1 MSDTTVDVGRLLD
14 DGAWSTYQKL
24 LVGCIALTII
34 FDGLDNQL
42 LGAAVPAMMRE
53 WALPRRASA
62 TALAAAL
69 FGMVVGGFTGG
80 YIGDRLGRRTALL
93 GSVAWFGVLTV
104 LVSFS
109 GDVTTLTV
117 LRFFAG
123 LGLGGAMPNA
133 AALASEY
140 VPLRR
145 RPFAVTLTIVC
156 IPIGGT
162 LAGFTGALVL
172 PAYGW
177 RALFLIGGS
186 LPLVLAALLWT
197 ILPES
202 PRYLARQPARWPEL
216 ALLLRRLGH
225 AFPPG
230 VAFVDS
236 HERAV
241 ERASV
246 RSLLVPEYRRDT
258 LALCAAF
265 FFCLLSVYTGTNWV
279 PSLLTS
285 AGFDVATA
293 NYGLTAFNLGGVI
306 GAVLGAMVFARFG
319 SRITMLAM
327 TAGAI
332 AGSVLLASAPIA
344 GQSTLAVLAMLA
356 WTGGPMNP
364 VATTMSPPP
373 APVFPAGIRATGVGT
388 SLPAG
393 PIGGG
398 GAPKSG
404 GGGSGSGAAA
414 NVC

>member
-53 WALPRRASA
+53 WALPRQAFA
-62 TALAAAL
+62 LVLAAAL

-156 IPIGGT
+156 IAIGGT

-186 LPLVLAALLWT
+186 LPLVLTALLWT
-197 ILPES
+197 VLPES
-202 PRYLARQPARWPEL
+202 PRYLARQRARWPEL
-216 ALLLRRLGH
+216 ARLLERLGRPVPH
-225 AFPPG
+225 G
-230 VAFVDS
+230 VAFIRMN
-236 HERAV
+236 H
-241 ERASV
+241 
-246 RSLLVPEYRRDT
+246 
-258 LALCAAF
+258 
-265 FFCLLSVYTGTNWV
+265 
-279 PSLLTS
+279 
-285 AGFDVATA
+285 
-293 NYGLTAFNLGGVI
+293 
-306 GAVLGAMVFARFG
+306 GADA
-319 SRITMLAM
+319 
-327 TAGAI
+327 
-332 AGSVLLASAPIA
+332 
-344 GQSTLAVLAMLA
+344 
-356 WTGGPMNP
+356 
-364 VATTMSPPP
+364 
-373 APVFPAGIRATGVGT
+373 RATGRYLISTADPLGMHAHEFEHFIRLL
-388 SLPAG
+388 SLYTRTF
-393 PIGGG
+393 
-398 GAPKSG
+398 
-404 GGGSGSGAAA
+404 
-414 NVC
+414 